1 MEKSKAAVEMLLKDQ
16 RVDLTIRMPS
26 GDDLEDV
33 IDPNSDLKTLVQVVK
48 EAVNNRVGAKQND
61 FSKIMQRQILRE
73 MSNDL
78 GDLLESGAF
87 SDFKIVC
94 GGESF
99 ACHKNIL
106 GSRSTYMEAMLNSG
120 MKEVDDGVLEIKDLD
135 VGEVK
140 AVLKFIYTG
149 RVEKIKEKSSILLR
163 AADRYELS
171 GLKKLCE
178 RELMSSMKSSN
189 VLDRLVL
196 ADSAQANNLR
206 DAAKKWIL
214 KHHAEVIK
222 QKEWREKMAM
232 CGVVI
237 YEIFEA
243 LSSERPAKRRRA
255 KTAHR
260 HRQHWQHHQHNHY
273 AHEHEHD
280 HEHEHQHEHD
290 HEHEH
295 QQHEHEHG
303 HQHEQDPEDDH
314 EQGQEQEQDQ
324 DQDNNPEE
332 ENEPESDDE
341 PEDEEVEHLWHHPQ
355 AAGHHNHHHGHHHHH

>member
-1 MEKSKAAVEMLLKDQ
+1 
-16 RVDLTIRMPS
+16 
-26 GDDLEDV
+26 
-33 IDPNSDLKTLVQVVK
+33 
-48 EAVNNRVGAKQND
+48 
-61 FSKIMQRQILRE
+61 MQRQILRE

-94 GGESF
+94 CGETF
-99 ACHKNIL
+99 ECHKNIL

-135 VGEVK
+135 VEEVK

-149 RVEKIKEKSSILLR
+149 RVEKIKEKSSVLLR

-243 LSSERPAKRRRA
+243 LSSERPAKRRRT

-260 HRQHWQHHQHNHY
+260 HRQHWQHHEHNHY
-273 AHEHEHD
+273 AHEHDHEHH
-280 HEHEHQHEHD
+280 HEHEH
-290 HEHEH
+290 EHEN
-295 QQHEHEHG
+295 E
-303 HQHEQDPEDDH
+303 HQHEQDAEDDH
-314 EQGQEQEQDQ
+314 EQDQEEGQEQEEG
-324 DQDNNPEE
+324 QDN
-332 ENEPESDDE
+332 NEPESDEE
-341 PEDEEVEHLWHHPQ
+341 PEDEEVEHLWHHPE
-355 AAGHHNHHHGHHHHH
+355 AA